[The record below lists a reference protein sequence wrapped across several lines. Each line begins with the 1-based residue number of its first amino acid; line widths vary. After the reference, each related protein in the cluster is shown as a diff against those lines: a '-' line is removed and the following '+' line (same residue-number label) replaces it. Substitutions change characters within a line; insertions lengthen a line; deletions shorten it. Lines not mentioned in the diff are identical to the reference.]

1 MRFIQVAALVAAL
14 AACGERSAPAPAAA
28 EGGEA
33 PALMGR
39 YLAASDTARAI
50 TGDVDIER
58 GGLAFSSG
66 VVVYTRVLNPRRGGD
81 LIARNG
87 DSYAAATLGPA
98 DLIIELRRVTEQAV
112 PAGRAGLCG
121 AERPQYVA
129 LAYEPRATRVT
140 LLVFAGDEPPGPQAT
155 QSRVCASF
163 AFDAPDGAR
172 TRQGVVL

>member
-1 MRFIQVAALVAAL
+1 MRFIQVAALIAAL
-14 AACGERSAPAPAAA
+14 AACSERSAPAPTAA
-28 EGGEA
+28 EGGE
-33 PALMGR
+33 PHALMGR

-58 GGLAFSSG
+58 GGLAFASG

-112 PAGRAGLCG
+112 PAGRVGLCG
-121 AERPQYVA
+121 AEPPQYVA
-129 LAYEPRATRVT
+129 LAYAPRATRVT